1 MIRVYFYG
9 PDTGKKQLSDSYRA
23 VKDVCGRAEVMLSTN
38 TERDAVNLS
47 SETIARYEA
56 AGTPL
61 LDAMQAIIV
70 EGTTPD
76 PQSGYLLAYAL
87 AEKRPLLYLYQRGD
101 VAPDVLRYLNLKD
114 IPKFVIVATYRPDS
128 LEKIVTQ
135 FLGGVGDVKVR
146 EIPRIKFT
154 LRLTQTIDEFL
165 DFKTR
170 NTKMTKADYLRDHID
185 TLIERDEEFQKYLK
199 KRREK

>member
-1 MIRVYFYG
+1 MRVYFYG
-9 PDTGKKQLSDSYRA
+9 PDTGKRQLIEAYRS
-23 VKDVCGRAEVMLSTN
+23 VKDVCGRADVMLSTN
-38 TERDAVNLS
+38 TECDEVNLS

-70 EGTTPD
+70 EGTLPD

-114 IPKFVIVATYRPDS
+114 IPKFVTVATYRADS
-128 LEKIVTQ
+128 LEKLVVQ

-146 EIPRIKFT
+146 EVPRIKFT
-154 LRLTQTIDEFL
+154 LRLTQTIDEYL
-165 DFKTR
+165 DYKTR
-170 NTKMTKADYLRDHID
+170 NTKLTKADYLRDHVD
-185 TLIERDEEFQKYLK
+185 TLIEHDVEFQRYLK
-199 KRREK
+199 KRRT

>member
-1 MIRVYFYG
+1 MRVYFYG
-9 PDTGKKQLSDSYRA
+9 PDTKKTQLIDAYRS
-23 VKDVCGRAEVMLSTN
+23 VKDVCGRADVMLSTN
-38 TERDAVNLS
+38 TERDEVNLS

-114 IPKFVIVATYRPDS
+114 IPKFVTVATYRPES
-128 LEKIVTQ
+128 VEKLVVQ
-135 FLGGVGDVKVR
+135 FLGRVGDVKVR
-146 EIPRIKFT
+146 EVPRIKFT
-154 LRLTQTIDEFL
+154 LRLTQTIDEYL
-165 DFKTR
+165 DYRTR
-170 NTKMTKADYLRDHID
+170 NTKLTKADYLRDHVD
-185 TLIERDEEFQKYLK
+185 TLIERDVEFQRYLK
-199 KRREK
+199 KRRP